1 MKVGDPIW
9 VMLCGADDWRE
20 GVVSSA
26 PEHGWVGVRGL
37 SGRPGVVSVRLDRTC
52 PSPPS
57 SALREER
64 RSIEEAAR
72 RGAADRVEH
81 EARALGLTREQVR
94 RLRRAALGAGG
105 AS

>member
-9 VMLCGADDWRE
+9 VMHGADDWRE
-20 GVVSSA
+20 GVVSGA

-37 SGRPGVVSVRLDRTC
+37 SGRPGVVSVRVECVRT
-52 PSPPS
+52 SPPS

-64 RSIEEAAR
+64 RSIEEAAH
-72 RGAADRVEH
+72 RGAADRVER

-94 RLRRAALGAGG
+94 RLRCAVLGAGG